1 MKNPKY
7 ITSVDRIE
15 RLSEVERNIL
25 REVTDR
31 FAFRSNEYYLSLI
44 DWDDPEDPI
53 RKIIIP
59 DTRELENWGELD
71 ASNEKNYT
79 VAPGIQHK
87 YRQTALFL
95 AVDVCGS
102 FCRFCFRKR
111 LFMNDVDEIAKD
123 YSAGIR
129 YIQNHPEITNVLITG
144 GDPLILATPRLEGL
158 ISEIRKIDHVQI
170 IRIGSKMLAF
180 NPHRILHDPDLPGM
194 IRRYSSPEK
203 RIYIMAHFNHPRE
216 ITPQAIEALDL
227 LRDAGAIIVN
237 QTPLL
242 RGINSDPQVLAE
254 LFRKLSFIGV
264 PPYYVFQCRPTLG
277 NRLFEMP
284 VEEAYEIF
292 EKAKT
297 GCSGLAKR
305 ARFVMSHASGKIEVV
320 GKTEGSTFFKYH
332 QAADPLDVGRFMA
345 FRSNPDAYWFDDYTE
360 QIDDYRV
367 SGDEDEDIPVFPSGS
382 TVTDDT
388 SATG

>member
-15 RLSEVERNIL
+15 SLSEDERNTL

-71 ASNEKNYT
+71 ASHEKNYT

-170 IRIGSKMLAF
+170 IRIGTKMLAF
-180 NPHRILHDPDLPGM
+180 NPHRILNDPDLPDM

-277 NRLFEMP
+277 NRLFEIP

>member
-1 MKNPKY
+1 MKSPKY
-7 ITSVDRIE
+7 VTSVDRIE
-15 RLSEVERNIL
+15 NLSENERKSL
-25 REVTDR
+25 REVTEK

-44 DWDDPEDPI
+44 DWDDPDDPI

-59 DTRELENWGELD
+59 DPRELEEWGELD
-71 ASNEKNYT
+71 ASQEKNYT

-87 YRQTALFL
+87 YSQTALFL

-111 LFMNDVDEIAKD
+111 LFMNDVDEIARD
-123 YSAGIR
+123 FSSGLN
-129 YIQNHPEITNVLITG
+129 YIKNHPEITNVLLTG
-144 GDPLILATPRLEGL
+144 GDPLILATRKLEDL
-158 ISEIRKIDHVQI
+158 ISRIREIDHVRI
-170 IRIGSKMLAF
+170 IRIGSKMVAF
-180 NPHRILHDPDLPGM
+180 NPYRILNDPELPDM

-216 ITPQAIEALDL
+216 ISPQAMEALEI

-242 RGINSDPQVLAE
+242 RGINSEPQVLAE

-277 NRLFEMP
+277 NHLFEMP

-297 GCSGLAKR
+297 ACSGLAKR

-320 GKTEGSTFFKYH
+320 GKTENAIYFKYH
-332 QAADPLDVGRFMA
+332 QAADPLDMGRFMVFA
-345 FRSNPDAYWFDDYTE
+345 SNPDAYWFDDYTE
-360 QIDDYRV
+360 LMDDYRI
-367 SGDEDEDIPVFPSGS
+367 SGDEDEDIPVFPSDGYIR
-382 TVTDDT
+382 DDS
-388 SATG
+388 SAVG

>member
-15 RLSEVERNIL
+15 SLSEDERNTL

-170 IRIGSKMLAF
+170 IRIGTKMLAF
-180 NPHRILHDPDLPGM
+180 NPHRILHDPDLPDM

>member
-1 MKNPKY
+1 MRNPKY

-15 RLSEVERNIL
+15 NLSENERNKL
-25 REVTDR
+25 REVTER

-59 DTRELENWGELD
+59 DTRELEDWGELD
-71 ASNEKNYT
+71 ASHEKNYT

-87 YRQTALFL
+87 YMQTALFL

-123 YSAGIR
+123 YSAGIK

-144 GDPLILATPRLEGL
+144 GDPLILATPRLEAL
-158 ISEIRKIDHVQI
+158 IAQIRKIDHVQI

-180 NPHRILHDPDLPGM
+180 NPYRILNDPALPDM

-332 QAADPLDVGRFMA
+332 QAADPLDMGRFMV

-367 SGDEDEDIPVFPSGS
+367 SGDEDEDIPVFPSGGYIR
-382 TVTDDT
+382 DDS

>member
-15 RLSEVERNIL
+15 SLSENERNTL

-71 ASNEKNYT
+71 ASHEKNYT

-170 IRIGSKMLAF
+170 IRIGTKMLAF
-180 NPHRILHDPDLPGM
+180 NPHRILNDPDLPDM

-277 NRLFEMP
+277 NRLFEIP

-332 QAADPLDVGRFMA
+332 QAVNPLDAGRFMA

-367 SGDEDEDIPVFPSGS
+367 SGDEDEDIQVFPSGS
-382 TVTDDT
+382 TVTDDS

>member
-180 NPHRILHDPDLPGM
+180 NPHRILHDPDLPDM

>member
-170 IRIGSKMLAF
+170 IRIGTKMLAF
-180 NPHRILHDPDLPGM
+180 NPHRILHDPDLPDM

>member
-15 RLSEVERNIL
+15 SLSEDERNTL

-170 IRIGSKMLAF
+170 IRIGTKMLAF
-180 NPHRILHDPDLPGM
+180 NPYRILNDPDLPDM
-194 IRRYSSPEK
+194 IRRYSSPKK

-332 QAADPLDVGRFMA
+332 QAADPLDMGRFMV

-367 SGDEDEDIPVFPSGS
+367 SGDEDEDIPVFPSGGYIR
-382 TVTDDT
+382 DDS

>member
-15 RLSEVERNIL
+15 SLSENERNTL
-25 REVTDR
+25 REVTKR
-31 FAFRSNEYYLSLI
+31 FAFRSNDYYLSLI

-71 ASNEKNYT
+71 ASHEKNYT

-158 ISEIRKIDHVQI
+158 ISQIRKIDHVQI

-180 NPHRILHDPDLPGM
+180 NPYRVLHDPDLPDM

-320 GKTEGSTFFKYH
+320 GKTEGTTFFKYH

-382 TVTDDT
+382 TVTDDS